1 MGTQCQSQD
10 GGEGAAREMPGCS
23 ISRGA
28 HPQGATLGH
37 PSSGARPASTPWERT
52 SQFRWKAL
60 DQWPGLDAGLP
71 IYTAALGK
79 SYGSHEPGFPH
90 LKRSMVPTVACH
102 GLLCVSEK
110 TCQSFYENTGD
121 VRNGRHGNCRPLFAI
136 DRSVAAMCP
145 AGCFHFKLSCPRSS
159 L

>member
-1 MGTQCQSQD
+1 MGGKGRPEKCL
-10 GGEGAAREMPGCS
+10 AAAFPEVPTL
-23 ISRGA
+23 RGPPSGT
-28 HPQGATLGH
+28 HPQAPALH
-37 PSSGARPASTPWERT
+37 PHPGNAHLS
-52 SQFRWKAL
+52 L
-60 DQWPGLDAGLP
+60 DGRLWTNGQAWMLLLP